1 MIAHKIASMIAE
13 VIALGMAAF
22 RRKSDSHLDKHSDSS
37 EKSEK
42 SDSHLDKR
50 SDSSKTAKKVIA
62 I

>member
-13 VIALGMAAF
+13 VIALAKAAF
-22 RRKSDSHLDKHSDSS
+22 RRKSDSNLDKHSDSS

-42 SDSHLDKR
+42 G
-50 SDSSKTAKKVIA
+50 IA